1 MNSIQTLTRVQFYCD
16 VTRNARY
23 ERYEIDTAVSD
34 AMRVFIDQI
43 IDDEKNKRS
52 VSKKDPQVASD
63 SLYTLQKRQSA
74 APVASIALLP
84 TDYYSLLDVYATL
97 NGISKYCRPL
107 DQNKLG
113 PRLDNAFDPPSA
125 DAPFY
130 LQQATGF
137 QIYYGTSTITNV
149 DIDYYKVPATFTI
162 GTDSQLI
169 NSGAG
174 VLTNATSYI
183 ATEVSVHNSI
193 TYNVGAQF
201 TSANTNLTSGQ
212 VILAANTTPI
222 ELPGNTHEIIAKMAS
237 SILLG
242 VTSDFPK
249 SQFTQVQADKG

>member
-1 MNSIQTLTRVQFYCD
+1 MNAIQTLTRVQFYCD

-23 ERYEIDTAVSD
+23 ERYEIDTAVND
-34 AMRVFIDQI
+34 AMRVFIDQF

-52 VSKKDPQVASD
+52 QSGKDAQMASD
-63 SLYTLQKRQSA
+63 NLYTLQKRQSA
-74 APVASIALLP
+74 APTADIALYP
-84 TDYYSLLDVYATL
+84 ADYYSLLDVFATL
-97 NGISKYCRPL
+97 NGVSKYCRPL

-113 PRLDNAFDPPSA
+113 PRLDNAFDSPSA
-125 DAPFY
+125 NAPFY
-130 LQQATGF
+130 LQQNTGF

-149 DIDYYKVPATFTI
+149 DIDYYKVPTTFTI

-169 NSGAG
+169 NSGVG

-193 TYNVGAQF
+193 TYNVGTQF

-222 ELPGNTHEIIAKMAS
+222 ELPVNTQEIIAKMAS
-237 SILLG
+237 QILLG

-249 SQFTQVQADKG
+249 SQYVQTQADKG

>member
-1 MNSIQTLTRVQFYCD
+1 MNAIATLTRVQFYCD
-16 VTRNARY
+16 VTRSARY

-52 VSKKDPQVASD
+52 VSKKDPQIASD
-63 SLYTLQKRQSA
+63 NLYTLQKRQSA
-74 APVASIALLP
+74 APTLGIALYP
-84 TDYYSLLDVYATL
+84 SDYYSLLDIYATL
-97 NGISKYCRPL
+97 NGVSKFCRPL

-125 DAPFY
+125 DTPFY
-130 LQQATGF
+130 LQQSTGF
-137 QIYYGTSTITNV
+137 QIYYGTAAITNV
-149 DIDYYKVPATFTI
+149 DVDYYKVPATFTI

-174 VLTNATSYI
+174 VLSNATSYI

-222 ELPGNTHEIIAKMAS
+222 ELPANTHEIIAKMAS
-237 SILLG
+237 QILLG

-249 SQFTQVQADKG
+249 SQYVEAQANKG